1 VLEGRPK
8 LFGEWSYLA
17 MLGFVVLA
25 SFWLEF
31 AFRLRVL
38 RDPRRLLKTI
48 ALVAPVF
55 LLWDAFAIANRHW
68 FFSDDLTLG
77 IYGPFGIPL
86 EEYGFF
92 IIIPIAGILTLEGV
106 TNFFPTV
113 KSWVVR
119 LGQVK
124 K

>member
-1 VLEGRPK
+1 

-17 MLGFVVLA
+17 MLGFVILA

-55 LLWDAFAIANRHW
+55 VIWDAFAIANRHW
-68 FFSDDLTLG
+68 FFSEELTLG
-77 IYGPFGIPL
+77 IYGPFGIPV

-92 IIIPIAGILTLEGV
+92 IIIPVAGILTLEGV

-113 KSWVVR
+113 KSWIARVR
-119 LGQVK
+119 KVRK
-124 K
+124 